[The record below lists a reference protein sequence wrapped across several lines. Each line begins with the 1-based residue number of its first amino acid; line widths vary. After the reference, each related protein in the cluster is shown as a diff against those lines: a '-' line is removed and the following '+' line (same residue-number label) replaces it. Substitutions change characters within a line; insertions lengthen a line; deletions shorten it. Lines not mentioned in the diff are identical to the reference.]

1 MRHRK
6 YTFKIGRTGSHRRAM
21 MANMVCSLI
30 MEGRV
35 KTTLTKGKQLR
46 RFADR
51 MITLGKKG
59 TLAARRQ
66 AASTLNQAGAVQAL
80 FDDVAKTMAERQG
93 GYTRVLK
100 LGKRKGDAAE
110 MCLVELVT
118 EPVEPKKKP
127 AKKTEEPAAEAVEE
141 TPAPAEE
148 EPAAEEEVEAAEE
161 KAEEPEAEEEEEK
174 PAEAADAEEAEEE
187 TKKEEEPEAEVA
199 EEEEQK
205 EGDDNGDSEEEEE
218 KK

>member
-21 MANMVCSLI
+21 MANLVSSLI
-30 MEGRV
+30 VEGRV

-51 MITLGKKG
+51 MVTLGKKG

-66 AASTLNQAGAVQAL
+66 AAAMLNQAHVVQAL
-80 FDDVAKTMAERQG
+80 FDDVAKTMAERKG

-118 EPVEPKKKP
+118 EPVESKKKP
-127 AKKTEEPAAEAVEE
+127 AEKTEEPVSEPVEE
-141 TPAPAEE
+141 TAAAPVAEE
-148 EPAAEEEVEAAEE
+148 AVAEETDEETEADEAEEE
-161 KAEEPEAEEEEEK
+161 KAE
-174 PAEAADAEEAEEE
+174 DA
-187 TKKEEEPEAEVA
+187 EPEAEVA
-199 EEEEQK
+199 EA
-205 EGDDNGDSEEEEE
+205 EE
-218 KK
+218 KKEG

>member
-21 MANMVCSLI
+21 MANLVSSLI
-30 MEGRV
+30 KEGRV

-51 MITLGKKG
+51 MVTLGKKG

-66 AASTLNQAGAVQAL
+66 AAAMLNQADAVQAL
-80 FDDVAKTMAERQG
+80 FEDVAKTMAERQG

-100 LGKRKGDAAE
+100 LGKRRGDAAE

-118 EPVEPKKKP
+118 EPVESKKKP
-127 AKKTEEPAAEAVEE
+127 AKKSEEPASEPVEEAAAPVAKEAV
-141 TPAPAEE
+141 
-148 EPAAEEEVEAAEE
+148 AEE
-161 KAEEPEAEEEEEK
+161 KAEEPEAETEAEEA
-174 PAEAADAEEAEEE
+174 AEAEAEEE
-187 TKKEEEPEAEVA
+187 TKQEEPEAEVA
-199 EEEEQK
+199 EEEEKK
-205 EGDDNGDSEEEEE
+205 EG
-218 KK
+218 